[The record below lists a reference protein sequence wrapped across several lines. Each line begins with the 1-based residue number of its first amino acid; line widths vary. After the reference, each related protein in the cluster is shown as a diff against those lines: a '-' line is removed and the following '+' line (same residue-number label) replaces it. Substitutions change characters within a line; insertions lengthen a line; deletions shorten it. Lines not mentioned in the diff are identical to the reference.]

1 MWVGVCVYFA
11 LYVYHPLSRSL
22 ALSITPLAEDTRS
35 YLFLFALHGIRCYG
49 CQIWSKIQIM
59 HVLCWSLRVRPTF
72 NLVIFPSFFRL
83 NFGVLHF
90 FGVSFWVSFYFSIFP
105 RLFCFCCW
113 ILLSYFIHFLGGQT
127 YNKQYSSM
135 LPSCKKTASWSI
147 VNRKPG

>member
-1 MWVGVCVYFA
+1 MWVGVCLYFA
-11 LYVYHPLSRSL
+11 LYVYHPLFLSL

-59 HVLCWSLRVRPTF
+59 HVLCWSLCVRPTF

-90 FGVSFWVSFYFSIFP
+90 FWCVVLGVVLFQYFSTS
-105 RLFCFCCW
+105 
-113 ILLSYFIHFLGGQT
+113 ILLLLLDI
-127 YNKQYSSM
+127 
-135 LPSCKKTASWSI
+135 I
-147 VNRKPG
+147 VVFYPFFGRTNIQQAI